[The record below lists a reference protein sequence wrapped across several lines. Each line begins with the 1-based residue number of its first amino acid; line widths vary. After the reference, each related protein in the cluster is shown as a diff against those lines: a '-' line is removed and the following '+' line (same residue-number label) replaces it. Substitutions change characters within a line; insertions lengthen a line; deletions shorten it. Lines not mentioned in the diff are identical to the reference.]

1 MERFD
6 VSGVDLFGQETIIHI
21 PEFTH
26 VSLICGF
33 FENFIKSRSAPWSSN
48 QTISHLSPF
57 ITSSEHLFL
66 LPFKDASRCLL
77 WQVCDL
83 HSLGSIH
90 LFGRSTVGMVESRDS
105 QVDWIRLSF
114 HVWFSGNIWTGWAQ
128 IIRHL
133 PSDNPHISR
142 LTQLYHMSTTFRPFN
157 H

>member
-1 MERFD
+1 MGGTFRC
-6 VSGVDLFGQETIIHI
+6 VRCWPLRSGNNHPHPRIHTRVTDLWILWELYQ
-21 PEFTH
+21 
-26 VSLICGF
+26 
-33 FENFIKSRSAPWSSN
+33 KSIGSVN
-48 QTISHLSPF
+48 QTISHFSPF

-66 LPFKDASRCLL
+66 LPFKNASCCLL
-77 WQVCDL
+77 WQVSDL

-105 QVDWIRLSF
+105 QVNWIQLSF
-114 HVWFSGNIWTGWAQ
+114 HVWFGGNIWTGWAQ